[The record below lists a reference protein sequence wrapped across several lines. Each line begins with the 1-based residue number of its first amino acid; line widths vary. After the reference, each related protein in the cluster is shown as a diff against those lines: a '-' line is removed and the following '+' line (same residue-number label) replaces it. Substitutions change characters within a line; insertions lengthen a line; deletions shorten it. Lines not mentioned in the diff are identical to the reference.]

1 MKFILKIKYFVY
13 GVIATA
19 VLVPLGTYAIKT
31 IPLTFAEGDVMSAS
45 VLNSLMSRIES
56 ATSPLT
62 SDDLVGT
69 WTLTQ
74 IVPVTG
80 TPAQPICLNL
90 NNCQF
95 FGQTPPTYT
104 NSADGLSR
112 SRTDTVVISKS
123 GSIYNFA
130 QTNNGYFS
138 SGTTNSP
145 QSGTLGVLAE
155 SVLFKPCNVVTGF
168 PPTCTT
174 YFYDAKKKSSD
185 KIILTN
191 RIFGHE
197 GSAMPIASNAMI
209 INSSGYLLNGTVTS
223 TGTYTMNS
231 SFNIIILDRKN
242 TPPAPADAVNA
253 TVSGTSI
260 ALAWT
265 DQSIDETGFKVQYK
279 TSVKGSWT
287 TSATA
292 AANATSFTISGL
304 TAGTYWVRVIATN
317 TYGDAISSSEVQAVL
332 Q

>member
-1 MKFILKIKYFVY
+1 MKFTQKSKYFVY

-45 VLNSLMSRIES
+45 VLNALMGRIEN

-62 SDDLVGT
+62 ADDMVGT

-74 IVPVTG
+74 IVPISG
-80 TPAQPICLNL
+80 TPT
-90 NNCQF
+90 F
-95 FGQTPPTYT
+95 PTCVSSNTCIATAIYT
-104 NSADGLSR
+104 DSADGLSR

-123 GSIYNFA
+123 GSTYNFA
-130 QTNNGYFS
+130 QTTNGYFS
-138 SGTTNSP
+138 TGTTFAP
-145 QSGTLGVLAE
+145 QSGTLGVLAD
-155 SVLFKPCNVVTGF
+155 SVLFKVGIA
-168 PPTCTT
+168 T
-174 YFYDAKKKSSD
+174 YFYDAKKKNAD

-191 RIFGHE
+191 RIVGLD
-197 GSAMPIASNAMI
+197 SSSNYIGVVAP
-209 INSSGYLLNGTVTS
+209 NSFSS
-223 TGTYTMNS
+223 TGTSLLN

-242 TPPAPADAVNA
+242 TPPEPANAVTA
-253 TVSGTSI
+253 TVSGTSV

-279 TSVKGSWT
+279 TSTKGSWT

-292 AANATSFTISGL
+292 AANATSYTITGL
-304 TAGTYWVRVIATN
+304 TSGTYWIRVIATN
-317 TYGDAISSSEVQAVL
+317 TYGDAISSSEIQAVL

>member
-1 MKFILKIKYFVY
+1 MKFTQKSKYFVY

-62 SDDLVGT
+62 ADDFVGT

-74 IVPVTG
+74 IVPVFGEPSNPSCTSSG
-80 TPAQPICLNL
+80 INL
-90 NNCQF
+90 SDECSIKDTTVSQD
-95 FGQTPPTYT
+95 QR
-104 NSADGLSR
+104 SR
-112 SRTDTVVISKS
+112 SREDTVVITKNSSNNVSFSQTKYAS
-123 GSIYNFA
+123 FYEDENGPRPSIGNISILSEYVLV
-130 QTNNGYFS
+130 NNGMYS
-138 SGTTNSP
+138 
-145 QSGTLGVLAE
+145 TLFDV
-155 SVLFKPCNVVTGF
+155 
-168 PPTCTT
+168 
-174 YFYDAKKKSSD
+174 KKKGDTITLINKITSSTTS
-185 KIILTN
+185 IISKKNTTGVVGN
-191 RIFGHE
+191 E
-197 GSAMPIASNAMI
+197 T
-209 INSSGYLLNGTVTS
+209 SSTFYLAQ
-223 TGTYTMNS
+223 
-231 SFNIIILDRKN
+231 SFNIIRLVRKN
-242 TPPAPADAVNA
+242 SPPAPANSVNA

-292 AANATSFTISGL
+292 SANATTYTITGL
-304 TAGTYWVRVIATN
+304 TAGTYWIRVIATN
-317 TYGDAISSSEVQAVL
+317 TYGDAISSSEIQAVL

>member
-1 MKFILKIKYFVY
+1 MKFTQKTKYFVY

-45 VLNSLMSRIES
+45 VLNALMGRIEN

-62 SDDLVGT
+62 ADDMVGT

-74 IVPVTG
+74 IVPISG
-80 TPAQPICLNL
+80 TP
-90 NNCQF
+90 
-95 FGQTPPTYT
+95 TSPTCVSSNTCIATAIYT
-104 NSADGLSR
+104 DSADGLSR

-123 GSIYNFA
+123 GSTYNFA
-130 QTNNGYFS
+130 QTTNGYFA
-138 SGTTNSP
+138 SGTTFAP
-145 QSGTLGVLAE
+145 QSGTLGVLAD
-155 SVLFKPCNVVTGF
+155 SVLFKVGIA
-168 PPTCTT
+168 T
-174 YFYDAKKKSSD
+174 YFYDAKKKGSN

-191 RIFGHE
+191 RIFGPD
-197 GSAMPIASNAMI
+197 GSAMPIGSTQGNLA
-209 INSSGYLLNGTVTS
+209 LGTL
-223 TGTYTMNS
+223 NS

-242 TPPAPADAVNA
+242 TAPAPADAVSA
-253 TVSGTSI
+253 TVSGTSV

-292 AANATSFTISGL
+292 SANATTYTITGL
-304 TAGTYWVRVIATN
+304 TAGTYWIRVIATN
-317 TYGDAISSSEVQAVL
+317 TYGDAISSSEIQVVL

>member
-1 MKFILKIKYFVY
+1 MKFTQKSKYFVY
-13 GVIATA
+13 GVIVTA

-45 VLNSLMSRIES
+45 VLNALMGRIEN

-62 SDDLVGT
+62 ADDLVGT

-74 IVPVTG
+74 IVPISG
-80 TPAQPICLNL
+80 TP
-90 NNCQF
+90 
-95 FGQTPPTYT
+95 TYPSCVSSNT
-104 NSADGLSR
+104 CIATAIYTDSADGLSR

-123 GSIYNFA
+123 GSTYNFA

-138 SGTTNSP
+138 TGTTLAP
-145 QSGTLGVLAE
+145 QSGTLGVLAD
-155 SVLFKPCNVVTGF
+155 SVLFKPCVTNSLGSF
-168 PPTCTT
+168 CTT
-174 YFYDAKKKSSD
+174 YFYDAKKKSSN

-191 RIFGHE
+191 RIFGPD
-197 GSAMPIASNAMI
+197 GSAMPIGSTQGNLA
-209 INSSGYLLNGTVTS
+209 LGTL
-223 TGTYTMNS
+223 NS

-242 TPPAPADAVNA
+242 TAPAPADAVSA
-253 TVSGTSI
+253 TVSGTSV

-292 AANATSFTISGL
+292 SANATTYTITGL
-304 TAGTYWVRVIATN
+304 TAGTYWIRVIATN
-317 TYGDAISSSEVQAVL
+317 TYGDAISSSEIQAVL